1 MEALGHATVFGL
13 LVASPEILTVG
24 SRQSKQ
30 FLAHYRLSHTRLI
43 ALSYHTRAWTWQ
55 GADWDKPFSV
65 EYIYTFSIELTH
77 MDRDLYATLD
87 LRVAQQPSET
97 LEYMLTRVLAYCL
110 EYREGIVFSPGI
122 SAGDQPAILARDLTG
137 QITLWVEVGAPDAE
151 RLHRGSKSAD
161 RVAVYTYRD
170 IVQLKQQ
177 LAGSRIHRAEEIP
190 IYVVERSLLDA
201 LIASIERRTTM
212 GVVVTEGQLYIQIGG
227 NSIEG
232 ALAEHRL
239 G

>member
-1 MEALGHATVFGL
+1 MALTAT
-13 LVASPEILTVG
+13 
-24 SRQSKQ
+24 
-30 FLAHYRLSHTRLI
+30 
-43 ALSYHTRAWTWQ
+43 
-55 GADWDKPFSV
+55 
-65 EYIYTFSIELTH
+65 IYTFSIELTH

-110 EYREGIVFSPGI
+110 EYREGIAFSPGI

-151 RLHRGSKSAD
+151 RLHRGSKSAE

-177 LAGSRIHRAEEIP
+177 LVGGRIHRAEEIP

-201 LIASIERRTTM
+201 LIASLERRTTI
-212 GVVVTEGQLYIQIGG
+212 GIVVTEGQLYIQIGG

-232 ALAEHRL
+232 TITEHRL

>member
-1 MEALGHATVFGL
+1 MALTAT
-13 LVASPEILTVG
+13 
-24 SRQSKQ
+24 
-30 FLAHYRLSHTRLI
+30 
-43 ALSYHTRAWTWQ
+43 
-55 GADWDKPFSV
+55 
-65 EYIYTFSIELTH
+65 IYTFSIELTH

-122 SAGDQPAILARDLTG
+122 SAGDQPSILARDLTG

-151 RLHRGSKSAD
+151 RLHRGSKIAE

-177 LAGSRIHRAEEIP
+177 LASGRIHRAEEIP
-190 IYVVERSLLDA
+190 IYVIERSLLDA
-201 LIASIERRTTM
+201 LIASLERRTSI
-212 GVVVTEGQLYIQIGG
+212 GIVVTEGQLYIQIGG
-227 NSIEG
+227 NSIAG
-232 ALAEHRL
+232 ALTEHRL